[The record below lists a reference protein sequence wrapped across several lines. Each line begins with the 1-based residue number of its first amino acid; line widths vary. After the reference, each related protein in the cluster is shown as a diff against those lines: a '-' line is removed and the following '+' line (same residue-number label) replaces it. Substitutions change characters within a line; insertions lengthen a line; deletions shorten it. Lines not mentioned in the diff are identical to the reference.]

1 MFRLLSKLAAA
12 VMAAMLLTSCTMPSS
27 SPGADTSDTAS
38 LPSSSVMQ
46 SVSEEPSLSSAEGV
60 SSEDFLFSPIT
71 VDELYGQRVR
81 DVYEIDKNCVEE
93 LNKDLN
99 ASNVARGYIV
109 DKYIQQW
116 EAEMEYYY
124 DILYGALNEEGK
136 QQLQRSQEA
145 WQTMYDTD
153 IALNGTIQAMNNIM
167 YDVFDDPYYTRYRER
182 AITLYIKCMAM
193 GNLSDAEGNRV
204 YRILK

>member
-12 VMAAMLLTSCTMPSS
+12 VMAAMLLTSCAMPSS
-27 SPGADTSDTAS
+27 SFEADTSDTAS

-46 SVSEEPSLSSAEGV
+46 SVSEEPPLSSAEGV

-71 VDELYGQRVR
+71 VDELCGQSVR

-99 ASNVARGYIV
+99 ACNAARGNIIY
-109 DKYIQQW
+109 KYREQW
-116 EAEMEYYY
+116 KAEMEYYY
-124 DILYGALNEEGK
+124 DILYSALNEEGK
-136 QQLQRSQEA
+136 QQLQKSQEA
-145 WQTMYDTD
+145 WQTMYDTEME
-153 IALNGTIQAMNNIM
+153 LNGTVQAMNNIM
-167 YDVFDDPYYTRYRER
+167 YDVFDNPRYMMYRER